1 MFEIMKVFNLL
12 HFGFKLRLVLV
23 FTWVILLSLKII
35 AQPSQNTMLAK
46 VKSEFDVDLISHKLI
61 GPGGIDREFR
71 EGFYV
76 DIFSQPFEVVQKS
89 EYPEYPV
96 RYKASLRYMKSGNS
110 WVFEQ
115 FTVGSSSY
123 LKVPEPDRSD
133 MQNQLSEHPDIWM
146 GSMINYAVG
155 EIETIQFPDDP
166 DWYFRKPIDVAFYVK
181 VIFTEI
187 ISATELEKAEH
198 LYRIYA
204 KRENL
209 TSPWKIIS
217 GSEKTDVKKSISKT
231 KHSPEE
237 IKGMKSIGRLA
248 EENAASETMNS
259 LPKVPDAPVFL
270 SDKQLFYYLHE
281 KLLNVPDGPTAES
294 YLMTVVDATCY
305 EDGSTV
311 FFKPYHADW
320 INNLVAN
327 IDKYKKAFC
336 PYPGVKAEQ
345 YGQIEFL
352 NRTFTNYVTMTAK
365 PVDGTWKIVD
375 FRFSPPND
383 AMLKQMEG
391 NDTNCQ
397 PKPDLSVKEVV
408 RYKVGEKVT
417 VQFSNGA
424 RACTID
430 KIDPNMN
437 NRYFVKIVGDNSG
450 KGYWIDQSFISR

>member
-1 MFEIMKVFNLL
+1 MKDFDFLKVGRKF
-12 HFGFKLRLVLV
+12 RIALV
-23 FTWVILLSLKII
+23 FAGITLFFLETV
-35 AQPSQNTMLAK
+35 AQPSQTTMLAK
-46 VKSEFDVDLISHKLI
+46 VKNEFDVDLISHKLI

-76 DIFSQPFEVVQKS
+76 DIFTQPFEVVQKS
-89 EYPEYPV
+89 EFPEYPV

-123 LKVPEPDRSD
+123 LNVPAPDKTE
-133 MQNQLSEHPDIWM
+133 MINQLTEHPDIWM
-146 GSMINYAVG
+146 GNIINYAVG
-155 EIETIQFPDDP
+155 EIESIDFPTDP
-166 DWYFRKPIDVAFYVK
+166 DWYFRKPTDVAFYVQ
-181 VIFTEI
+181 VIFTVI
-187 ISATELEKAEH
+187 ASPTELEKAEH

-209 TSPWKIIS
+209 TTPWKITN
-217 GSEKTDVKKSISKT
+217 GSEKTDAKNPISKT
-231 KHSPEE
+231 KYSPEE
-237 IKGMKSIGRLA
+237 IKNMKSIGRLA
-248 EENAASETMNS
+248 EENAAAATMSS
-259 LPKVPDAPVFL
+259 LPKVPDAPVFK

-281 KLLNVPDGPTAES
+281 KLLNAPDGPTAES
-294 YLMTVVDATCY
+294 YIMTVVDASCY

-311 FFKPYHADW
+311 FFKAYHADW

-327 IDKYKKAFC
+327 IDKYKRAFC
-336 PYPGVKAEQ
+336 VYPGVKAEQ

-352 NRTFTNYVTMTAK
+352 NRTFNNYVTMTGK

-408 RYKVGEKVT
+408 RYKVGEKVK

-430 KIDPNMN
+430 KIDPNMD

-450 KGYWIDQSFISR
+450 KGYWIDQSFISK